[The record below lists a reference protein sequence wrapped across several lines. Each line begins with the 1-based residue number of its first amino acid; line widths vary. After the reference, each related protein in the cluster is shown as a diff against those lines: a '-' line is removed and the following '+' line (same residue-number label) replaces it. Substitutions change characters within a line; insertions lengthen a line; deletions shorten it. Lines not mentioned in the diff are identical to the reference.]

1 MLSNAAKFTPTG
13 GTVEFTGE
21 KTGQDG
27 NKIQLRFH
35 VKDDGIGMSAEF
47 LTHLYDPFSQERS
60 KIGDTVKGTGLGL
73 PIVKSL
79 VDIMG
84 GNISVTSQ
92 LGKGTEF
99 IVDLPVLV
107 AEKDEQEPKSDVSSG
122 NLKDARILLVEDNE
136 INIYVAQLILEK
148 AGCIVDVAR
157 DGRQA
162 IEKFSSSEEGYY
174 GAILMDVRMPVMN
187 GIEATKAIRG
197 LARLVQTY

>member
-35 VKDDGIGMSAEF
+35 VKDDGIGMSSEF

-79 VDIMG
+79 V
-84 GNISVTSQ
+84 
-92 LGKGTEF
+92 
-99 IVDLPVLV
+99 
-107 AEKDEQEPKSDVSSG
+107 AEKDEQEPKPDVSSG

-148 AGCIVDVAR
+148 AGCIVDMAR
-157 DGRQA
+157 QNRCDY
-162 IEKFSSSEEGYY
+162 SSSHCH
-174 GAILMDVRMPVMN
+174 DCRCF
-187 GIEATKAIRG
+187 
-197 LARLVQTY
+197 